1 MSTFTLT
8 WLDATTVTAALP
20 HLEAVLCDA
29 VESGASIGFMLPLD
43 RSEITDYWAGIAQA
57 VIDEKKYLLVAVNEQ
72 GEMVGTAQLEPA
84 GKSNGRHRAEV
95 QKVIVL
101 ARCRQQG
108 IGKLLMQ
115 EVDRFAASIGRTLLL
130 LDTRANDAG
139 EKLYASVGW
148 TQFGA
153 VPRYAYSPDG
163 SMEGTTFWYKTL

>member
-8 WLDATTVTAALP
+8 WLDATTITAALP
-20 HLEAVLCDA
+20 YLEAVLCDA
-29 VESGASIGFMLPLD
+29 VDSGASIGFMLPLD
-43 RSEITDYWAGIAQA
+43 RGEISDYWLGVAQA
-57 VIDEKKYLLVAVNEQ
+57 VIDGKKYLLVAVNSQ
-72 GEMVGTAQLEPA
+72 GEMVATAQLEPA
-84 GKSNGRHRAEV
+84 GKANGRHRAEV

-139 EKLYASVGW
+139 EKLYARVGW